1 MNILL
6 AGADGFLGRH
16 VAGAL
21 ADAGHHVLPVSRRHG
36 VDFARMRVPSDWRD
50 WLAGVDAVINCVGT
64 IAETRGQTFE
74 ALHTQAPCALFR
86 ACAEAGVRRV
96 VQVSA
101 LGADGQAF
109 SAFHLSKRAADD
121 CLRRLDLDWFVLR
134 PSLVYGPGGHSA
146 ALFMRL
152 AAAPVIPIIGD
163 GQQVVQPVHVSDVV
177 AAVLRCLDSGEPR
190 QTLDVVG
197 PQRFTF
203 VEWLQTMRQAQGKP
217 RGAVLRVPPGLVRGA
232 ARWLRHVWPMAQ
244 PDNLRM
250 LAQGYVADPAPL
262 ARFLGRAPTPVRPA
276 LFFSATA
283 SQPAPEG
290 QPS

>member
-6 AGADGFLGRH
+6 AGADGFLGCH
-16 VAGAL
+16 VARML
-21 ADAGHHVLPVSRRHG
+21 VEEGHRVVPVSRRHG
-36 VDFARMRVPSDWRD
+36 VDFARMRLPADWRG
-50 WLAGVDAVINCVGT
+50 WLAGVDAVINCVG
-64 IAETRGQTFE
+64 IIGETRSQKFA

-109 SAFHLSKRAADD
+109 SAYHLSKCAVDD
-121 CLRRLDLDWFVLR
+121 CLRGLNLDWFVLR
-134 PSLVYGPGGHSA
+134 PSLVYGPGGHSS

-152 AAAPVIPIIGD
+152 AAAPVIPVIGD
-163 GQQVVQPVHVSDVV
+163 GRQVVQPVHVSDVV
-177 AAVLRCLDSGEPR
+177 AAVVHCLGSRAPC

-197 PQRFTF
+197 PQCFTF
-203 VEWLQTMRQAQGKP
+203 EEWLQTMRQAQGKP
-217 RGAVLRVPPGLVRGA
+217 HGRVLRVPMGLVRHA
-232 ARWLRHVWPMAQ
+232 AQWLRHVWPMAQ

-250 LAQGYVADPAPL
+250 LAQGYRADPAPL
-262 ARFLGRAPTPVRPA
+262 SRFLGRAPRAVQPA
-276 LFFSATA
+276 LFLSATA
-283 SQPAPEG
+283 PLPAQEG